1 MSLTWARTIHTPYS
15 ENVDTTIISL
25 SLSLSIA
32 LSVYMSL
39 VCVNV
44 GDAGLPYPLQER
56 LFVPICKERKK
67 HTTTTAITTT
77 TTIEAKGE
85 TDWGKKQ
92 TEGAPTRIEL
102 DESW

>member
-1 MSLTWARTIHTPYS
+1 MSLTWARTIHIPYS

-56 LFVPICKERKK
+56 LFVPVCKERKK
-67 HTTTTAITTT
+67 YTITTAITTAI
-77 TTIEAKGE
+77 IEAKGE
-85 TDWGKKQ
+85 TDGGKK
-92 TEGAPTRIEL
+92 TEGGTHSNRIR
-102 DESW
+102 

>member
-1 MSLTWARTIHTPYS
+1 
-15 ENVDTTIISL
+15 
-25 SLSLSIA
+25 
-32 LSVYMSL
+32 MSL

-56 LFVPICKERKK
+56 LFVPVCKERKK

-77 TTIEAKGE
+77 TIEAKGE
-85 TDWGKKQ
+85 TDGEKKK